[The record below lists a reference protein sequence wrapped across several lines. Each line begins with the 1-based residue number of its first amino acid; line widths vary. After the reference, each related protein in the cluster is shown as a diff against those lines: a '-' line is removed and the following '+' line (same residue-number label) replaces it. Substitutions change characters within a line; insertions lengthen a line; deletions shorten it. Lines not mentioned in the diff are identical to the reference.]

1 MLLVNSTG
9 SLLVHPFSANVSG
22 VEPSPG
28 FHVASLCRVVG
39 RAENTLMVSLVF
51 LKGAVLVPGLE
62 AGEEDATF
70 DATLA
75 AMCGLAPWCRTL
87 VWLAPNFFQDFF
99 APRLA
104 GNAGFLVGKKC
115 YQVGFYEGQRKGCG
129 RHKVTGSSKALLL
142 LSVPQVI
149 LALWCLAAAISGI
162 FVVLSAQAAA
172 SGAYVGILFSKF
184 LFCAAAAALGMSI
197 ALVVLYFDCFSGY
210 GIRVAAASVFI
221 LVCAAATF
229 LAAAAWP
236 FVGSRSVSVLH
247 GHVLGLWSLVLLL
260 LTSVYMHI
268 VIVGDFLY
276 VVLAFWFAF
285 VGSQQQAAESEDAVM
300 QQHAAAA
307 MKEQQGVCK
316 EVSVNALQAKAT
328 ARVDVPET
336 SKTQGYGVELE
347 ESEKVK
353 KSFLV
358 FLRSLQGRHHVLS
371 CCADMLVADR
381 YELVA
386 DTCHMPCERFMLV
399 HQSKIVQRSGSLG
412 EWGIERDVTL
422 TLTFRMLGGSGIP
435 GEWHC
440 ALCNRGGC
448 WHTKAWCF
456 RCGTSRAESEA
467 ILRGSA
473 QGFALPGKG
482 SAKGK
487 GIGKGV
493 GPQPQREQR
502 YPGRPAP
509 TSGPQFSRAPT
520 FHAPRQNK
528 RKQADSSSPLLNALP
543 QVVEVLKMLG
553 CSQDILDMVKSKVEE
568 QTRAQHQVPGE
579 KERMLHVLKMKLTKA
594 KSHLAHLGLGH

>member
-1 MLLVNSTG
+1 MVR
-9 SLLVHPFSANVSG
+9 FF
-22 VEPSPG
+22 EP
-28 FHVASLCRVVG
+28 
-39 RAENTLMVSLVF
+39 EN
-51 LKGAVLVPGLE
+51 
-62 AGEEDATF
+62 
-70 DATLA
+70 
-75 AMCGLAPWCRTL
+75 
-87 VWLAPNFFQDFF
+87 
-99 APRLA
+99 
-104 GNAGFLVGKKC
+104 
-115 YQVGFYEGQRKGCG
+115 
-129 RHKVTGSSKALLL
+129 
-142 LSVPQVI
+142 
-149 LALWCLAAAISGI
+149 
-162 FVVLSAQAAA
+162 
-172 SGAYVGILFSKF
+172 
-184 LFCAAAAALGMSI
+184 
-197 ALVVLYFDCFSGY
+197 ALV
-210 GIRVAAASVFI
+210 
-221 LVCAAATF
+221 
-229 LAAAAWP
+229 
-236 FVGSRSVSVLH
+236 
-247 GHVLGLWSLVLLL
+247 
-260 LTSVYMHI
+260 
-268 VIVGDFLY
+268 
-276 VVLAFWFAF
+276 
-285 VGSQQQAAESEDAVM
+285 

-307 MKEQQGVCK
+307 MDEQPGVCK

-347 ESEKVK
+347 ETEKVK
-353 KSFLV
+353 KSFPV
-358 FLRSLQGRHHVLS
+358 FLRTLQGRHHVLS
-371 CCADMLVADR
+371 CCADMLVADLH
-381 YELVA
+381 ELVA

-412 EWGIERDVTL
+412 EWGIERDGTL
-422 TLTFRMLGGSGIP
+422 TLTLRMLGGSGIP

-528 RKQADSSSPLLNALP
+528 RKQADSSWPQLNALP

-553 CSQDILDMVKSKVEE
+553 CSQDILDMVKVQS
-568 QTRAQHQVPGE
+568 G
-579 KERMLHVLKMKLTKA
+579 
-594 KSHLAHLGLGH
+594 